1 MTLEEINFNKHIG
14 QKIKY
19 YRELYN
25 LGKPR
30 EDRITQEKLAEIAN
44 VSTGLIGS
52 MESEKKYQGCSIYTL
67 WKISRALNVS
77 LEALVEGY

>member
-1 MTLEEINFNKHIG
+1 MNFNKHIG

-30 EDRITQEKLAEIAN
+30 KDKITQEKLAEMVG

-52 MESEKKYQGCSIYTL
+52 MESEKKDQGCSIYTL
-67 WKISRALNVS
+67 WKISKALNVS
-77 LEALVEGY
+77 IEEFVKDY

>member
-25 LGKPR
+25 LGKSR

-52 MESEKKYQGCSIYTL
+52 LESEKKYQGCSIYTL
-67 WKISRALNVS
+67 WKISKALNVS
-77 LEALVEGY
+77 IEAFVQDF